1 MKKVME
7 VEAIAAQQ
15 EVEVMDCCQKN
26 EEMVIDSSS
35 AENSESKA
43 ELTSNNAAPGN
54 LKFANHEKTS
64 SGKNLPKPFSLISW
78 ACGLGLGIL
87 AFRARKLA

>member
-26 EEMVIDSSS
+26 EEMVIDSGS
-35 AENSESKA
+35 AENSESKT
-43 ELTSNNAAPGN
+43 ELTINIAEPGN
-54 LKFANHEKTS
+54 PEIANHEKTS
-64 SGKNLPKPFSLISW
+64 SDKNLPKPFSLISW
-78 ACGLGLGIL
+78 ACGLGLSIL